1 MHAQRTCSSHLGTR
15 RTCWVSFHLG
25 TQFFLL
31 NSCCTTQGRCRTD
44 SLTLWLTAQ
53 RRSSMSAQQQE
64 CFQQEGSTIAPQH
77 HNGQPGHFIQGNA
90 SQVFICICVYMCV
103 YIYMYAYIYTYIY
116 TYIYRY
122 ICIYIYIHIKL
133 HITLHYSTSPHLKL
147 HYTASHHHITL
158 HYIASDQINYMTW
171 HDITSHITL
180 HLCFLLRT
188 AITVSWSN
196 VMCRAVGSK
205 RRRWPSSRRPMST
218 LINGQRTCW
227 VLFFVSEDLGS
238 FVFQTDSF
246 LAPD

>member
-90 SQVFICICVYMCV
+90 SQVFICICVYMC
-103 YIYMYAYIYTYIY
+103 IYMYAYIYTYIY

-122 ICIYIYIHIKL
+122 ICIYNIYTLNCISHY
-133 HITLHYSTSPHLKL
+133 ITAHHLTSPQITL

-158 HYIASDQINYMTW
+158 HYIASDHINYITW
-171 HDITSHITL
+171 HDMTSHHTSHYI
-180 HLCFLLRT
+180 C
-188 AITVSWSN
+188 VSCWGPLSQFHGATW
-196 VMCRAVGSK
+196 CVGPWGRSEGV
-205 RRRWPSSRRPMST
+205 
-218 LINGQRTCW
+218 GQAAGGPCQLW
-227 VLFFVSEDLGS
+227 
-238 FVFQTDSF
+238 
-246 LAPD
+246 